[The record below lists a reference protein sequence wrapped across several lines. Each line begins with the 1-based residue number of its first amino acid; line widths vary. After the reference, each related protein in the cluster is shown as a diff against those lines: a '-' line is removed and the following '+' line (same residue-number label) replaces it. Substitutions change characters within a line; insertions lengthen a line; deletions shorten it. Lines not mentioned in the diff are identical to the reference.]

1 MGLGLDPG
9 SGKDAAFLSKSISRS
24 YILLHPPNSEQ
35 LNEVFFPNTTL
46 SVSRA
51 NKQSEWKYR

>member
-35 LNEVFFPNTTL
+35 LNEGFFSKYNPVCL
-46 SVSRA
+46 
-51 NKQSEWKYR
+51 QSQQAKWMEV